1 MSGRLLA
8 FFALLSLLSLPASAQ
23 VAAQDPIKVVASF
36 SILGDMIEQVGGEDV
51 VVDTLVG
58 PGEDAHAF
66 QPTPKDAL
74 RLAKANIIAINGLRF
89 EGWMNRL
96 VKASGTKAKLL
107 VASAGV
113 KPRFLEEERARP
125 EDEPPVD
132 PHAWQDLR
140 NGKIYVTNIA
150 KALIEA
156 RPDKA
161 DIFRQRAKA
170 YLTQLET
177 LDKET
182 RESFAKIPKE
192 SRKMITNH
200 DAFGYLAQAYGLT
213 FLSPVGL
220 STEAEPSA
228 ADVAKLIQQIKDENV
243 RTLFLENNTDSRLAR
258 QIAKDTGA
266 KMGGT
271 LYADALT
278 PRDGEA
284 PTYLDMMKVN
294 FQRLLGTE

>member
-1 MSGRLLA
+1 MPNILLSA
-8 FFALLSLLSLPASAQ
+8 LLLSLITLGSAY
-23 VAAQDPIKVVASF
+23 AQNTAPLHIVASF

-58 PGEDAHAF
+58 AGEDAHAF
-66 QPTPKDAL
+66 QPTPKDAI
-74 RLAKANIIAINGLRF
+74 RVAKADIIAINGLRF

-96 VKASGTKAKLL
+96 IKASGTKAKLL
-107 VASAGV
+107 VASAGI
-113 KPRFLEEERARP
+113 KPRFLEEAHARP

-161 DIFRQRAKA
+161 DLFRQRAKA
-170 YLTQLET
+170 YLAQLET
-177 LDKET
+177 LDNEARVAFEKLP
-182 RESFAKIPKE
+182 ES

-243 RTLFLENNTDSRLAR
+243 HTLFLENNTDSRLAR
-258 QIAKDTGA
+258 QIAKETGA

-271 LYADALT
+271 LYADTLT
-278 PRDGEA
+278 APDGEA
-284 PTYLDMMKVN
+284 PTYLDMMKAN